1 MSNCTQCLYK
11 SDCVQAQSPAACVP
25 QAHTQRKKVTLVF
38 KSLERVLKR
47 ATMDDPSFAGSEKC
61 TLCPAGTYSTLSG
74 TTVTRFGSRFHSIYW
89 ALILRLE
96 FAEDAIV

>member
-1 MSNCTQCLYK
+1 
-11 SDCVQAQSPAACVP
+11 
-25 QAHTQRKKVTLVF
+25 
-38 KSLERVLKR
+38 
-47 ATMDDPSFAGSEKC
+47 MDDPSFAGSEKC

-96 FAEDAIV
+96 FVVDAILEFVVDAIGFCCRSNSLKYKIPLAHEEQILVTVSRVQCIRIHKT